1 MLTRKSAEH
10 VRTVARVWLGAIGW
24 YRHTLN
30 GGLCAE
36 GGHGTESSDHEV
48 LEDLVLG
55 LTASVAV
62 LLEVGNV
69 SGVLVVAG
77 TAERAGVALSSGG
90 AGTGIADLEG
100 GGRGADG
107 GGTSALASQRGY
119 RRD

>member
-1 MLTRKSAEH
+1 MSDGVIE
-10 VRTVARVWLGAIGW
+10 W
-24 YRHTLN
+24 YRRTLN

-36 GGHGTESSDHEV
+36 GGHGTEGSDHEV

-62 LLEVGNV
+62 LLEVGDV
-69 SGVLVVAG
+69 CSVLVVAG
-77 TAERAGVALSSGG
+77 AAERAGVALSSGG
-90 AGTGIADLEG
+90 ARTGIADLEG

-107 GGTSALASQRGY
+107 GRAGALASQRGC